1 MTDRARRAIASL
13 HGLRP
18 GSGRSSIRSVVVAFI
33 VCLSLLWA
41 SPGFA
46 AKSQADQLRAQL
58 AEINR
63 EAKRVGDAYSKAYW
77 QLEKTNAE
85 LARTTRALKKT
96 EAELAA
102 ASARLSKHL
111 VELYRQGNM
120 NYLELLFTSQT
131 LDDMLLRVE
140 YAQRLGMLDAQ
151 TVSDAKRLRDE
162 LRARQKAVSDLK
174 AAQAKD
180 VAALKKRTAALEKKL
195 KSLRSQ
201 YEAVQRKLARAAG
214 SAGTSGSSRRYP
226 PGPNGM
232 VFPVAG
238 PCYYADTWGA
248 ARSGGRTHK
257 GTDIMAARGTPC
269 VAVLSGSVR
278 ARYNSLGGKTIW
290 LTADN
295 GWAFYYAHLDS
306 YARTSGRVAAG
317 EVIGTVG
324 STGNARGG
332 APHLHF
338 EIHPNGGAAVNPY
351 PYLRRMQ

>member
-1 MTDRARRAIASL
+1 MTHPPSKCNPHRLKAFVARMLPAIVICA
-13 HGLRP
+13 
-18 GSGRSSIRSVVVAFI
+18 A
-33 VCLSLLWA
+33 LLA
-41 SPGFA
+41 ATPGFA
-46 AKSQADQLRAQL
+46 AKSETQQIRERL

-77 QLEKTNAE
+77 QLERTNDE
-85 LARTTRALKKT
+85 LAETTRKLKKT

-102 ASARLSKHL
+102 ASGRLSQHL
-111 VELYRQGNM
+111 VEMYRQGGVD
-120 NYLELLFTSQT
+120 YLALVFTSQN
-131 LDDMLLRVE
+131 LDDMLMRVE
-140 YAQRLGMLDAQ
+140 YAQRLGALDAK
-151 TVSDAKRLRDE
+151 TVEDARRLRDE
-162 LRARQKAVSDLK
+162 LAARKKEVERIRARQSR
-174 AAQAKD
+174 D
-180 VAALKKRTAALEKKL
+180 VATLKKRAAALEKKL
-195 KSLRSQ
+195 RSLKAEYDSLM
-201 YEAVQRKLARAAG
+201 RKMARASG
-214 SAGTSGSSRRYP
+214 GSGSSRRYP

-269 VAVLSGSVR
+269 VAVLAGTVR
-278 ARYNSLGGKTIW
+278 ARYNSLGGKSIW

-295 GWAFYYAHLDS
+295 GWEFYYAHLDS
-306 YARTSGRVAAG
+306 YVRTSGRVAAG

>member
-1 MTDRARRAIASL
+1 MTRAPGMATARVLRRFGTSPARLRSTLLVAVIA
-13 HGLRP
+13 
-18 GSGRSSIRSVVVAFI
+18 
-33 VCLSLLWA
+33 LSLLWA
-41 SPGFA
+41 SPGFG
-46 AKSQADQLRAQL
+46 AKSQVDQLRAQL

-85 LARTTRALKKT
+85 LAKTTRELKKT
-96 EAELAA
+96 EAELAR
-102 ASARLSKHL
+102 ASGRLSVHL
-111 VELYRQGNM
+111 AELYRQGNV
-120 NYLELLFTSQT
+120 NYLELLFTSET
-131 LDDMLLRVE
+131 LDDMLMRVE

-151 TVSDAKRLRDE
+151 TVEQTKRLRDE
-162 LRARQKAVSDLK
+162 LKARQKAVAELK
-174 AAQAKD
+174 ARQAKD
-180 VAALKKRTAALEKKL
+180 ASALKKKAVALQKKL
-195 KSLRSQ
+195 KSLQSE
-201 YEAVQRKLARAAG
+201 YEAVQRKLATATKG
-214 SAGTSGSSRRYP
+214 SGSSRRYP

-269 VAVLSGSVR
+269 VAVLSGTVR

-306 YARTSGRVAAG
+306 YVRTSGRVAAG

-332 APHLHF
+332 SPHLHF

-351 PYLRRMQ
+351 PYLRQMQ

>member
-1 MTDRARRAIASL
+1 MSL
-13 HGLRP
+13 GHR
-18 GSGRSSIRSVVVAFI
+18 IRSVLRPVGRESSARSAVVAAS
-33 VCLSLLWA
+33 VALSLLWA

-46 AKSQADQLRAQL
+46 VKSQVDQLRAQL

-77 QLEKTNAE
+77 RLEKTNAE
-85 LARTTRALKKT
+85 LARTTSELKKT
-96 EAELAA
+96 EADLAA
-102 ASARLSKHL
+102 ASGRLSKHL
-111 VELYRQGNM
+111 VELYRQGNV
-120 NYLELLFTSQT
+120 NYLELLFTSET
-131 LDDMLLRVE
+131 LDDMLTRVE
-140 YAQRLGMLDAQ
+140 YAQRVGLLDAQ
-151 TVSDAKRLRDE
+151 TVEKTRRLRDE
-162 LRARQKAVSDLK
+162 LQARKKDVAELK
-174 AAQAKD
+174 ARQAKD
-180 VAALKKRTAALEKKL
+180 VAALKKKTAALEKKL
-195 KSLRSQ
+195 KSLQQQ
-201 YEAVQRKLARAAG
+201 YEAVQRQLARASS
-214 SAGTSGSSRRYP
+214 SASRGSSSTRRYP

-238 PCYYADTWGA
+238 PCYYTDTWGA

-269 VAVLSGSVR
+269 VAVLSGTVR
-278 ARYNSLGGKTIW
+278 ARYNSLGGKTLW

-295 GWAFYYAHLDS
+295 GWQFYYAHLDS
-306 YARTSGRVAAG
+306 YVRTSGRVAAG